1 MFFDITYPQWHDM
14 CIGAIIRKAGGDQV
28 TSVVSDAALAEL
40 DNYMSGVHQPDNVA
54 DSIAVIARANGFNL
68 LAS

>member
-1 MFFDITYPQWHDM
+1 M
-14 CIGAIIRKAGGDQV
+14 CAVFVSFEGLSIG